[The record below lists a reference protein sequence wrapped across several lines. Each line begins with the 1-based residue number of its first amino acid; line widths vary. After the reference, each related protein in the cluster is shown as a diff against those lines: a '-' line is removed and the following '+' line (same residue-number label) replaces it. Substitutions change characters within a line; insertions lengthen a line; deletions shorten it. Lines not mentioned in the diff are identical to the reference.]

1 MAAMRAEGGNDY
13 VGRNGIMI
21 GPYHQA
27 FAELFY
33 FLTTADYLG
42 GCVRN
47 NLKYISFEDCKLP
60 PRGVGNVSLAKNQ
73 LTLKAWIIKN
83 VNFYSDHGR
92 QSLKIVTLS
101 FFLSGILS
109 LKI

>member
-1 MAAMRAEGGNDY
+1 MRAEGGNDY
-13 VGRNGIMI
+13 VGKNGIMI

-60 PRGVGNVSLAKNQ
+60 PRGVGNVSLANNQ
-73 LTLKAWIIKN
+73 LTLKAWINKN

-92 QSLKIVTLS
+92 QSLQIVTLS
-101 FFLSGILS
+101 FFLSEIHS
-109 LKI
+109 LKF

>member
-1 MAAMRAEGGNDY
+1 MAAMRAEGGNDF
-13 VGRNGIMI
+13 VGRKGIII

-47 NLKYISFEDCKLP
+47 NLKYISFEDCSSWSWKCKFGQ
-60 PRGVGNVSLAKNQ
+60 RSTNVESLN
-73 LTLKAWIIKN
+73 N
-83 VNFYSDHGR
+83 
-92 QSLKIVTLS
+92 
-101 FFLSGILS
+101 
-109 LKI
+109 